1 MSHIKEQQ
9 ILFDKDSDMLFLG
22 SYAYAMDDSRRL
34 FYNYEGS
41 IYADFK
47 KFEPFYG
54 NSVLHFSI
62 LHSLTVCDKKFYYHY
77 WRSSIPW
84 NHVTKCTLFCLWL
97 KILVRMKLPLMLH
110 WIIAWSLCVP
120 MSKMVNQEK
129 ILSVKFNCTTFDL
142 WKKQVIYSQIWIC
155 YYTTFPA
162 NVIKHKNGD
171 DVQTAAFYGCHI
183 FYSAKGM
190 LTRG

>member
-54 NSVLHFSI
+54 NIALHFFI
-62 LHSLTVCDKKFYYHY
+62 LHSLTMCDKKFYYHY
-77 WRSSIPW
+77 WRSFIPW
-84 NHVTKCTLFCLWL
+84 NGVTKCTLFL
-97 KILVRMKLPLMLH
+97 
-110 WIIAWSLCVP
+110 SLIENLGKDETA
-120 MSKMVNQEK
+120 SNA
-129 ILSVKFNCTTFDL
+129 LLNNCMEFACTY
-142 WKKQVIYSQIWIC
+142 V
-155 YYTTFPA
+155 
-162 NVIKHKNGD
+162 
-171 DVQTAAFYGCHI
+171 
-183 FYSAKGM
+183 
-190 LTRG
+190 